1 MGFYHVE
8 FGSFG
13 IFTANVLLSKI
24 SRARCY
30 HHMIFSPT

>member
-8 FGSFG
+8 FG